1 MSNITDASAAYAIF
15 DMKKAYTVEKD
26 SILDKLENTIVDM
39 SKYKQKFGSYE
50 SIGNKVPNGKNTQP
64 IIFHNKVKSAN

>member
-1 MSNITDASAAYAIF
+1 MR
-15 DMKKAYTVEKD
+15 KAYNVEKE
-26 SILDKLENTIVDM
+26 SILAKLENISLDM

-50 SIGNKVPNGKNTQP
+50 SIGSKIPNAKGTQP